1 MTPRYVEGRA
11 EGRPGQPRGDVG
23 EAISSLAQAEGVN
36 HCAVIF
42 VDSIIRIFSST
53 AGFALNGETN

>member
-1 MTPRYVEGRA
+1 
-11 EGRPGQPRGDVG
+11 VG

-36 HCAVIF
+36 HCAVIC
-42 VDSIIRIFSST
+42 VGSIIRIFSGA